1 MAKAA
6 IHPSEEWPL
15 DGIPKERKRPRHES
29 SARVVFYDLSRGVSC
44 QARVSVRL
52 SIDKTA
58 YREVI
63 ESGSL
68 YDSRLKGKYS
78 NNFQTPVNDSF
89 TSPNCSH
96 FHSTFEGF
104 INKPAKIA
112 SYDIQSNGAPLRS
125 KAGFRTFPPPL
136 LESTLGRTEGV
147 VRELTYQNVS
157 L

>member
-1 MAKAA
+1 MHA
-6 IHPSEEWPL
+6 SGERPL
-15 DGIPKERKRPRHES
+15 GGIQNERKRPRHGF
-29 SARVVFYDLSRGVSC
+29 SAQVEFYDLSRGASC
-44 QARVSVRL
+44 PGRVSVRL

-63 ESGSL
+63 ELGSL

-78 NNFQTPVNDSF
+78 NKFQTPVNDSF

-96 FHSTFEGF
+96 FHSTFEGS
-104 INKPAKIA
+104 INKPAEVA

-125 KAGFRTFPPPL
+125 KSGFRTFPPPL
-136 LESTLGRTEGV
+136 LASTLGQIGGV

>member
-1 MAKAA
+1 MA
-6 IHPSEEWPL
+6 IHASGERPL
-15 DGIPKERKRPRHES
+15 DGISKERKRPRHGS
-29 SARVVFYDLSRGVSC
+29 SAQVVFYDLSRGESC
-44 QARVSVRL
+44 QARVNVRL
-52 SIDKTA
+52 STDKTA
-58 YREVI
+58 YRQVI
-63 ESGSL
+63 DLGSL

-104 INKPAKIA
+104 INKPAEIA

-125 KAGFRTFPPPL
+125 KSGFRTFPPPL
-136 LESTLGRTEGV
+136 LAWTLGRIEGV
-147 VRELTYQNVS
+147 ARELTCQNVF